1 VDNNPSTMI
10 DWAHAINNRLL
21 VSFRYD
27 GYERLVIPAAYG
39 LNQNTGNR
47 LVRGYQVG
55 GGDGRGEFP
64 RGAFSTST
72 RCKTAR
78 SRKNTS
84 KTIHP
89 AISETTATWT
99 SSMRSSSRTLDT
111 TSPQAVPPSG
121 VSDRSGCYEVA
132 VTVDPPDLENLKD
145 ELLRVA
151 SIADPTERL
160 LEVAAVISEALSDL
174 GVQPVVV
181 GGLALAYWSDS
192 NKFIT
197 GDIDV
202 VVPRVPEL
210 ADRLRTLG
218 FSQQGREWTLPGHD
232 VAFEAPAEVLEPG
245 DDSTWVQ
252 LASGRRVKILAIEDM
267 LLWRLREWVH
277 WHHASGFQQAAH
289 LLVTDEIDTARLDR
303 RAGEEGLSHALREL
317 RRLAAEVEAGRVVEE
332 WEINELGKDVER
344 QSYSPESDG

>member
-1 VDNNPSTMI
+1 
-10 DWAHAINNRLL
+10 
-21 VSFRYD
+21 
-27 GYERLVIPAAYG
+27 
-39 LNQNTGNR
+39 
-47 LVRGYQVG
+47 
-55 GGDGRGEFP
+55 
-64 RGAFSTST
+64 
-72 RCKTAR
+72 
-78 SRKNTS
+78 
-84 KTIHP
+84 
-89 AISETTATWT
+89 
-99 SSMRSSSRTLDT
+99 
-111 TSPQAVPPSG
+111 
-121 VSDRSGCYEVA
+121 
-132 VTVDPPDLENLKD
+132 VTVNPPDLENLKD

-181 GGLALAYWSDS
+181 GGLALAYWSNS
-192 NKFIT
+192 NEFIT

-210 ADRLRTLG
+210 ADRLKALG
-218 FSQQGREWTLPGHD
+218 FSHQGREWTMPGYD

-245 DDSTWVQ
+245 DDSEWVQ

-277 WHHASGFQQAAH
+277 WHHASGFQQAAY
-289 LLVTDEIDTARLDR
+289 LLVSDEIDTGRLDR

-317 RRLAAEVEAGRVVEE
+317 RRLTAEVEAGRVVEE